1 MAAKSKSTETDRID
15 ELEKL
20 WALVIRVLAFVLGA
34 VILVGLTFVV
44 NDRPIYAWLAGIA
57 LCGPTVAASVAT
69 MLEAIRGG
77 EAPE

>member
-1 MAAKSKSTETDRID
+1 MAAKRTPRTERLD
-15 ELEKL
+15 ELEAL

-34 VILVGLTFVV
+34 AILIGLTFFV

-69 MLEAIRGG
+69 MLEAIRGTEG
-77 EAPE
+77 NP